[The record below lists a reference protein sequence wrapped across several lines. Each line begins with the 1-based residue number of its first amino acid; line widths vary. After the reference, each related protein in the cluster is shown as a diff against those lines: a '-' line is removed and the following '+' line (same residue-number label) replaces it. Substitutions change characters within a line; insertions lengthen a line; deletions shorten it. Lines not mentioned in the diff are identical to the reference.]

1 MFLLHKNHKSEYY
14 EKRFLFSSSSGSRC
28 IGHMKNWL
36 SIFAIVTGLIFPAS
50 ADLIYPGLDEP
61 PPPPQERVEQIRR
74 EFLALKRP
82 LDFTVKVKDGGWRGG
97 DVSELVLGGATA
109 RFAKKYSNVELVHAL
124 WTILDDPQTEA
135 DACMVL
141 YGKIAPKRHGGHFS
155 SYVSPQQPG
164 DWEFERKDNVR
175 FCKSKCRG
183 VVGQGGN
190 PFWKPHPILFQYD
203 YEKFR
208 AMADQPTERAEWIGK
223 LRGWLRDPEVIANNP
238 LEVYKIIN
246 TLSLLKANEATPEVA
261 KLLFYSW
268 EQAGN
273 YRYDPE
279 FFREPYNWGSQD
291 DGKDLERAYL
301 MIWPS
306 CPALEFLTRIPRKSA
321 LTNIL
326 DVYVQSSPED
336 RKIGIGGGNAPA
348 FVLSFCKGS
357 GLTQNDTIDAIK
369 AYKTSSKD
377 LSPAQRTLLD
387 DLIATIKSGKYQNAT
402 SFVDRK
408 WFGKLPFIHQVLSN
422 GDIVGG
428 YRIGDSFFAF
438 EFSGLLGKV
447 DAAWLAAHPDQA
459 KMTEKD
465 MQGVH
470 LDSSREAEYQTF
482 REKTLPLF
490 AGHLVTN
497 AVQLKPR
504 QDRKWYESSH

>member
-1 MFLLHKNHKSEYY
+1 
-14 EKRFLFSSSSGSRC
+14 
-28 IGHMKNWL
+28 MKKQL
-36 SIFAIVTGLIFPAS
+36 VSLAMVLAAAMS
-50 ADLIYPGLDEP
+50 AEGVLIYLGLEEP
-61 PPPPQERVEQIRR
+61 PPPPQERVEEIRR
-74 EFLALKRP
+74 EFMALKRP

-97 DVSELVLGGATA
+97 DVSELILSGATA
-109 RFAKKYSNVELVHAL
+109 RFAEKYSNVELVYAL
-124 WTILDDPQTEA
+124 WPMLDDPKTDA
-135 DACMVL
+135 DASMVL
-141 YGKIAPKRHGGHFS
+141 FGKIAPSSHGRHFTN
-155 SYVSPQQPG
+155 YRSPQQPS
-164 DWEFERKDNVR
+164 DWEERRKDDVR
-175 FCKSKCRG
+175 ICKLKCRE

-190 PFWKPHPILFQYD
+190 PFWKPHPVLFQYD
-203 YEKFR
+203 YKKFQ
-208 AMADQPTERAEWIGK
+208 AMADKPDERAEWIGK
-223 LRGWLRDPEVIANNP
+223 LRGWLRDPEVVANNP

-268 EQAGN
+268 EQGGN

-291 DGKDLERAYL
+291 DGNDLARAYL

-306 CPALEFLTRIPRKSA
+306 CPALEFLTRIPGKSA

-357 GLTQNDTIDAIK
+357 GLTQADTIDAIK

-387 DLIATIKSGKYQNAT
+387 DLIATIKSGKFQNAT
-402 SFVDRK
+402 GFVDRK
-408 WFGKLPFIHQVLSN
+408 WFGKLPFVHQVLSN

-447 DAAWLAAHPDQA
+447 DAAWLTAHPDQA

-465 MQGVH
+465 MQGVS
-470 LDSSREAEYQTF
+470 LDSSREAEYQVF
-482 REKTLPLF
+482 RDKILPLF

-497 AVQLKPR
+497 AMQLKPR
-504 QDRKWYESSH
+504 QNRKWYEPSH

>member
-1 MFLLHKNHKSEYY
+1 
-14 EKRFLFSSSSGSRC
+14 
-28 IGHMKNWL
+28 MKKQL
-36 SIFAIVTGLIFPAS
+36 VSLAMVLAAAMSAEGVLIFP
-50 ADLIYPGLDEP
+50 GLEEP
-61 PPPPQERVEQIRR
+61 SPPPQERVEQIRR
-74 EFLALKRP
+74 EFMALKRP

-97 DVSELVLGGATA
+97 DVSELILRGATA
-109 RFAKKYSNVELVHAL
+109 RFAEKYSNVELVHAL
-124 WTILDDPQTEA
+124 WPMLDDPKTDA
-135 DACMVL
+135 DASIVL
-141 YGKIAPKRHGGHFS
+141 FGKIAPSSHGRHFTN
-155 SYVSPQQPG
+155 YRSPQQPG
-164 DWEFERKDNVR
+164 DWAVRRKDDIR
-175 FCKSKCRG
+175 ICKLKCRE

-203 YEKFR
+203 DKMFR
-208 AMADQPTERAEWIGK
+208 AMADKPDERTEWIGK

-261 KLLFYSW
+261 DLLFFSW
-268 EQAGN
+268 SQGGN

-291 DGKDLERAYL
+291 DGNDLERAYL
-301 MIWPS
+301 MIWSS
-306 CPALEFLTRIPRKSA
+306 CPALEFLTRIPGKSA

-357 GLTQNDTIDAIK
+357 GLKQDDTINAIK
-369 AYKTSSKD
+369 VYKTSSKD

-387 DLIATIKSGKYQNAT
+387 DLIATIKSGKFQNAT
-402 SFVDRK
+402 GFVDRN
-408 WFGKLPFIHQVLSN
+408 WFGKLPFVHQVLSN

-428 YRIGDSFFAF
+428 YRIGDSFFSF
-438 EFSGLLGKV
+438 WLSGLLGKV

-470 LDSSREAEYQTF
+470 LDSSRKAEYQTF
-482 REKTLPLF
+482 REKTLLLY

-497 AVQLKPR
+497 AAQLKPR
-504 QDRKWYESSH
+504 QNRKWYEPSY